1 MAEERAAL
9 TRFAFSRRDPSE
21 ILGRAEKRRST
32 GTGVRVLALGGQ
44 PRDRVY
50 CAQLLAEAAGQAF
63 VHVDLAMGAEDPEQ
77 EMAGLKRMLAFAEAM
92 PTTLFLDG
100 VEDLYERTRSPSGER
115 ASLLGTYLKTALAD
129 FGGTAVL
136 GMPEKAEPDYARLP
150 PLDIE
155 VSFRAPSGNVMA
167 TKPLLLPSYVVEEE
181 LLPTHN
187 FRVEIDG
194 VEVGLCA
201 VSAPKLIAGPF
212 SELDFDPQTGVQGF
226 HGLDAGAREA
236 WPTITLRRGVTQSS
250 LFYEWKQSQYGGK
263 PLVRDLIIRQLD
275 WPGRR
280 VVNSW
285 SIEGCWAK
293 RWSGPGFD
301 ALQSTVAEEELELY
315 YQNVVWR

>member
-1 MAEERAAL
+1 MAERQADL
-9 TRFAFSRRDPSE
+9 PRFAFSRRDPSQ
-21 ILGRAEKRRST
+21 ILELAEKRQAT
-32 GTGVRVLALGGQ
+32 GAGVRLLALGGQ

-50 CAQLLAEAAGQAF
+50 CAQLLAETAGQAF
-63 VHVDLAMGAEDPEQ
+63 VHLDLAMGAEDPEQ
-77 EMAGLKRMLAFAEAM
+77 EKAGLGRLLAFAAAT
-92 PTTLFLDG
+92 PTTLCLDG
-100 VEDLYERTRSPSGER
+100 VEDLYERTGSPSGER
-115 ASLLGTYLKTALAD
+115 ASLLGTYLKTALAK
-129 FGGTAVL
+129 FAGTVVL
-136 GMPEKAEPDYARLP
+136 GMPEKVEPDYARLP
-150 PLDIE
+150 PLDME

-167 TKPLLLPSYVVEEE
+167 TKPLLLPSHVVEEG

-201 VSAPKLIAGPF
+201 VSAPRLIAGPF
-212 SELDFDPQTGVQGF
+212 SELDFDPQNGVQGF
-226 HGLDAGAREA
+226 QGLDAGGRDA
-236 WPTITLRRGVTQSS
+236 WPTITLRRGVTQSR

-263 PLVRDLIIRQLD
+263 PLVRNLIIRQLD

-301 ALQSTVAEEELELY
+301 ALHSAVAEEELELY
-315 YQNVVWR
+315 YQKVVWR